1 LLADHDAGVD
11 RALIAAGFHEAFG
24 RATVELAAEIA
35 DAERIDTVA
44 LTGGVFQ
51 NARLTEVVESGL
63 HARGLDVLV
72 HALIPPND
80 GGISVGQAA
89 IAAFAEVNE

>member
-1 LLADHDAGVD
+1 M
-11 RALIAAGFHEAFG
+11 
-24 RATVELAAEIA
+24 
-35 DAERIDTVA
+35 ERLDTVV

-63 HARGLDVLV
+63 LSHGLGVLV
-72 HALIPPND
+72 HAAIPPND

-89 IAAFAEVNE
+89 IAGFISVA